1 METVKIKHREFN
13 IVSKQSEDIYI
24 LERKGVQYLG
34 TKFTPK
40 TQEAKEL
47 TYAVRK
53 ISTSGVKAPKVF
65 FIDEKAGFI
74 VNEILEG
81 EKMSDYLSH
90 SDMSEDMYEQLFQN
104 AYFAKISHM
113 TLDYS
118 PEWWLVK
125 ENTLY
130 YMRPM
135 FIIYKKEKDLTERY
149 LRLWFNTSELA
160 NYLSNLGIF
169 YDKSRIKE
177 EYSTNKEIVL
187 KVCKYYR

>member
-47 TYAVRK
+47 TYAVRI

-81 EKMSDYLSH
+81 EKMSNYLSH

-104 AYFAKISHM
+104 AYLAKISHM

-135 FIIYKKEKDLTERY
+135 FIVYKKEKDLTERY
-149 LRLWFNTSELA
+149 LRLWFNTLELA
-160 NYLSNLGIF
+160 NYLASLGIF

-177 EYSTNKEIVL
+177 EYSTNKDIVL